1 MTASI
6 QNIKEL
12 RLRTGAGMVDC
23 KKALEESNDDVEQ
36 AIIWLREKGISK
48 AAKKADRV
56 AAEGLASVI
65 ASGNYAAVFEVNSET
80 DFASKNEKFVQLV
93 QQIEEVLK
101 TKQPSNLETALTLEV
116 QGETLQQ
123 VLINATATIG
133 EKINLRRLE
142 VVTKQ
147 DTDTFGH
154 YVHMGG
160 KIATLVVVANT
171 SNEELAKDL
180 AMHVAALNP
189 SYIATTDI
197 PADVVEKESAIQ
209 LATAKNDPELASKPE
224 KVLQGIVKGRV
235 NKALFES
242 CLLEQPFVKD
252 STQSVGKYVA
262 SFGGKVVKFVR
273 YMVGEGVEK
282 KETNFAEE
290 VAKVAGK

>member
-252 STQSVGKYVA
+252 STQSVGKYVV